1 MDIIPV
7 VIEVCMLNDSF
18 NSILKNV
25 IDMTLKERQL
35 SRILLYFGISQK
47 QTLRQRFEWKKFRW
61 EE

>member
-1 MDIIPV
+1 M